1 MCTSV
6 GLHLIRVAR
15 DSLVLH
21 NHEVVCAIRCAFLM
35 LCSDGEEVAWLGV
48 IVNCCQTKCASLLL
62 CDVNSRLVRRWHGW
76 APTRQHRRSGWSA
89 GMGSTL
95 ERQAGGF
102 GFVLLRVETWGVNLL
117 PAFTHV
123 FISVGTSCRR
133 FATTR
138 SMARHVHTAA
148 LSA

>member
-1 MCTSV
+1 
-6 GLHLIRVAR
+6 
-15 DSLVLH
+15 VLH

-48 IVNCCQTKCASLLL
+48 IVNCCQTKCDSLLL

-95 ERQAGGF
+95 VRQAGGVWF
-102 GFVLLRVETWGVNLL
+102 CPVEGRDMGCELVASIHARV
-117 PAFTHV
+117 H
-123 FISVGTSCRR
+123 ISGHQLQAVCHNKEHG
-133 FATTR
+133 
-138 SMARHVHTAA
+138 
-148 LSA
+148 